1 MRNQT
6 LGEEISNAVSHGVG
20 LLGAF
25 AAVPVLVVTAVLNKE
40 TPAVVSSSI
49 FGASLVLM
57 YLASTMYHSLPAGK
71 AKRVFQILDHSAIY
85 ILIAG
90 TYTPFT
96 LVVLQGA
103 WGWTLFGIVWSL
115 AIMGVVFKTT
125 GYLKQG
131 HWSTVLYVLM
141 GWVVVIAIK
150 PLVSQLSFWGIVLL
164 ALGGLC
170 YSLGVYFFVKDNKRY
185 YHFIWHLFVLAGS
198 VCHFFAVLYYS

>member
-25 AAVPVLVVTAVLNKE
+25 AAVPFLVVTAVLNKE

-71 AKRVFQILDHSAIY
+71 AKRVFQILDHATIY

>member
-71 AKRVFQILDHSAIY
+71 AKRVFQILDHATIY

>member
-1 MRNQT
+1 VRNQT

>member
-1 MRNQT
+1 VRNQT

-25 AAVPVLVVTAVLNKE
+25 AAVPFLVVTAVLNKE

-71 AKRVFQILDHSAIY
+71 AKRVFQILDHAAIY

-115 AIMGVVFKTT
+115 AIMGVVLKTT